1 MEYNDTMYIGA
12 HVSIAGGF
20 DKCIERASKMGS
32 NCLMTFA
39 SSPRSLKY
47 QAPSDKV
54 IENYKKE
61 KTKYEMGPHFFHAP
75 YLVNLAS
82 DDKSYVNASRDL
94 LISYQQLAG
103 DIGGAGTI
111 FHVGSHKGSGF
122 ETKITQIVTTINYIL
137 DSSPRGTRLILENA
151 AGQAGTIG
159 ATLTELR
166 EIIDRVGDKP
176 KIGVCLDTQH
186 AWASGIPLDK
196 LLDMFIHE
204 VGIKYLAAIH
214 FNDSKTEFDS
224 HVDRHENL
232 GQGKI
237 GKDILRKFAQNC
249 DAKVKNC
256 PLILEVPGD
265 GDGPRKKDIDY
276 LKKIVV

>member
-1 MEYNDTMYIGA
+1 MYIGA
-12 HVSIAGGF
+12 HLSIAGGF
-20 DKCIERASKMGS
+20 EKCIERASKLGA

-47 QAPSDKV
+47 QETTDKT
-54 IENYKKE
+54 IEKYKLE
-61 KTKYEMGPHFFHAP
+61 KAKYEMGPHFFHAP

-82 DDKSYVNASRDL
+82 EDKNYVNASRDL

-103 DIGGAGTI
+103 EIGGAGTI
-111 FHVGSHKGSGF
+111 FHIGSHKGSGF
-122 ETKITQIVTTINYIL
+122 ESKITQIVTAINYIL
-137 DSSPRGTRLILENA
+137 DSSPRGVKLILENA

-159 ATLTELR
+159 ASLTELR

-186 AWASGIPLDK
+186 AFASGIPLDK
-196 LLDMFIHE
+196 MLDLFTHE
-204 VGIKYLAAIH
+204 VGLKYLAAIH
-214 FNDSKTEFDS
+214 FNDSKTDFDS

-232 GQGKI
+232 GVGKI
-237 GKDILRKFAQNC
+237 GKEVLKKFALSCQS
-249 DAKVKNC
+249 KIKNC

-265 GDGPRKKDIDY
+265 GDGPRKKDVDY
-276 LKKIVV
+276 LKKLII